1 MPNGHGGIPR
11 YGSSALLLIL
21 TLAAALLQVKLGIYW
36 LIYPIYLLA
45 VLFSWRL
52 SSHLFMWHA
61 TDYSGATSSDDETEN
76 ARKKYLAATT
86 GFSIISIFII
96 SSIL

>member
-21 TLAAALLQVKLGIYW
+21 TVAAALLQVKLGISE
-36 LIYPIYLLA
+36 LIYLIYLMA

-61 TDYSGATSSDDETEN
+61 TDYGGATSSGHEIES
-76 ARKKYLAATT
+76 ARKKYLAATI
-86 GFSIISIFII
+86 GFSILSIIII